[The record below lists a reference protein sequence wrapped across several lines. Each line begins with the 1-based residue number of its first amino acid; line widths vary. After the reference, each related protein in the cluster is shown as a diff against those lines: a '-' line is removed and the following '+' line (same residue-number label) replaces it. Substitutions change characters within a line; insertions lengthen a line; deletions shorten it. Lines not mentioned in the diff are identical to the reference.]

1 MDRARRAIVT
11 KITEKIKCIVAKS
24 RRSESANSLSCFSPF
39 ALSRQTSLPSSGTS
53 APSVLMTLLIITLL
67 LPAPASAAAARP
79 EVVWTLLVQLP
90 ERGAIEVEHGG
101 GRLRGAPAQVVARLG
116 RGGARVRSIR
126 RIVFGK
132 VSLESRRVREVALA
146 GRMLIVTVAIPGGR
160 RVRAVST
167 NRVPISEND
176 GYLTLL
182 NLQLVAE
189 GELHARAPFAIVEE
203 RGRTAVLFQ

>member
-1 MDRARRAIVT
+1 VDGVRRAIA
-11 KITEKIKCIVAKS
+11 TERTAKVKVIVAKT
-24 RRSESANSLSCFSPF
+24 RNGESANSLSCFSPF
-39 ALSRQTSLPSSGTS
+39 ALSRRESSPYSVT
-53 APSVLMTLLIITLL
+53 SVLSVVMTLLLSILL
-67 LPAPASAAAARP
+67 LSAPATAAVRP
-79 EVVWTLLVQLP
+79 EAVWTLLVQLP
-90 ERGAIEVEHGG
+90 ERGAIEVEQGG

-126 RIVFGK
+126 RLVIGK

-146 GRMLIVTVAIPGGR
+146 GRMLVVTVAIPAGR

-189 GELHARAPFAIVEE
+189 GELNARAPFAIVEE